1 MSHLSHRQL
10 KPLTDLD
17 LTGVG
22 GYDVP
27 YLGYIEVNLTPV
39 AKDAGTKK
47 RVKTLALILADCRS
61 RQETPLLIR
70 TNTRLLRTLLRDYRK
85 LGGKRLKVSKH
96 WAAAYRLAASEMR
109 YGKDGCLGPLRL
121 VHPVEL
127 PAGETTEV
135 KVNEGG
141 SPEPFSLKE
150 SPVSEGWRHRIE
162 QVLREHRDVFST
174 DDLDIGRTA
183 EVMHRI
189 RLTDD
194 TPFRQKSR
202 RIPPA
207 DFKDAKEHIEEL
219 LRKSII
225 RESFSPYASAIVLV
239 RKKNGDIRLTVDYR
253 LLNSRTV
260 KDQYNIPKIEDTFHS
275 LSGAVWFSSLDLKS
289 GYYQIEME
297 EEDKQKTAFWCPLGF
312 YEFNRMPQ
320 GICNAPATF
329 QRLMEKCMGAMA
341 FQDVI
346 VYLDDLLIF
355 SHTLEEHE
363 TKLRKVLARLRE
375 YGLKLNPDKC
385 QFLRPSV
392 KCLGHVISA
401 DGVQTDPDKISA
413 VSTWPRP
420 QNVTELKSFLGFA
433 GYYRRFIEN
442 YSRIAKPLN
451 SLSQLYEPVRK
462 RRGKARIRTKDS
474 PAQRPSPDTPFGD
487 SWTSVCQ
494 TAFDQLIKKL
504 TMAPILNFANF
515 EEPFVLHTD
524 ASTSG
529 LGAALYQQHE
539 GKLRPV
545 AYAAGPIQKRGQLP
559 AHKLEFLALKWAVT
573 AKFSDYLYGN
583 KFLVMTDNN
592 PLTYVLSTV
601 KLDAV
606 GHRWLAALAN
616 YEFDLKYKPGRY
628 NQDADGLSRRPHE
641 PPAEDEEYRSFQ
653 SRTSEMRERL
663 LGSPT
668 QLSSTAEV
676 NRLHCRSQMTLVRAE
691 VVAALCRAQ
700 PSGRVN
706 CRM

>member
-1 MSHLSHRQL
+1 M
-10 KPLTDLD
+10 
-17 LTGVG
+17 
-22 GYDVP
+22 
-27 YLGYIEVNLTPV
+27 
-39 AKDAGTKK
+39 
-47 RVKTLALILADCRS
+47 
-61 RQETPLLIR
+61 
-70 TNTRLLRTLLRDYRK
+70 
-85 LGGKRLKVSKH
+85 
-96 WAAAYRLAASEMR
+96 
-109 YGKDGCLGPLRL
+109 
-121 VHPVEL
+121 
-127 PAGETTEV
+127 
-135 KVNEGG
+135 
-141 SPEPFSLKE
+141 
-150 SPVSEGWRHRIE
+150 
-162 QVLREHRDVFST
+162 
-174 DDLDIGRTA
+174 
-183 EVMHRI
+183 
-189 RLTDD
+189 
-194 TPFRQKSR
+194 
-202 RIPPA
+202 
-207 DFKDAKEHIEEL
+207 
-219 LRKSII
+219 
-225 RESFSPYASAIVLV
+225 
-239 RKKNGDIRLTVDYR
+239 
-253 LLNSRTV
+253 
-260 KDQYNIPKIEDTFHS
+260 
-275 LSGAVWFSSLDLKS
+275 
-289 GYYQIEME
+289 
-297 EEDKQKTAFWCPLGF
+297 
-312 YEFNRMPQ
+312 
-320 GICNAPATF
+320 
-329 QRLMEKCMGAMA
+329 
-341 FQDVI
+341 
-346 VYLDDLLIF
+346 
-355 SHTLEEHE
+355 
-363 TKLRKVLARLRE
+363 
-375 YGLKLNPDKC
+375 
-385 QFLRPSV
+385 

-420 QNVTELKSFLGFA
+420 QNVRELKSFLGFA

-545 AYAAGPIQKRGQLP
+545 AYASRGLSKSEVNYP

-592 PLTYVLSTV
+592 PLTYVLSTA

-628 NQDADGLSRRPHE
+628 IKDADGLSRRPHE

-691 VVAALCRAQ
+691 VVAALCTAQ
-700 PSGRVN
+700 PSGRVIAG
-706 CRM
+706 CRAGGVRPKGTVGPTESIEVLPLVETLTDSAGAIPKQFEDPSPQGQKALPGVAHEEWSKLQTDDPGIGPVLAAVAVGAKPSQEQVTSLGMETKLLVRQWDKLVIKNGVLYRRTHGPHGGKCNFQLVLPRSHREVALTGLHHDVGHPGLDRT